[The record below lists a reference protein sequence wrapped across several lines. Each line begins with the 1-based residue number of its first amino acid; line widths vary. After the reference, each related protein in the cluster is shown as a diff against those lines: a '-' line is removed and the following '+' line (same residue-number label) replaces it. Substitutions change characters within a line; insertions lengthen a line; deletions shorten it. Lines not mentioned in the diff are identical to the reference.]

1 MELCEKEEYRGCTI
15 NVYYDDT
22 PEDPRAWDNVAT
34 FVCEHRRYNLGDEQ
48 DIEGRIDGL
57 FNDYVPTK
65 AIIDHFVKTR
75 DAHLVPGEE
84 NDYCDQYY
92 EYKETICGEE
102 YTRHIDADTSDSDDS
117 IASDMADQ
125 LDMCEK
131 ISLLEDTGEVVT
143 LPISMYEHSGISLWL
158 GSKWGHPDDQWDCSS
173 IGLAFVEKKTAKEE
187 GMLDPGDEYE
197 HDWKKWAYAMMEG
210 EMETYNK
217 YVSGEVY
224 GYMIED
230 EEGEECSD
238 VHLCGCWGYYDKGHL
253 LEDAKDNIDT
263 YLEKKRETRKNNL
276 ETLVKNIASIYG
288 ITFTDRDYM
297 YRVAKDMFGFDYIE
311 RAKICKS
318 VVGAYAQIGFSNLN
332 DEILND
338 MVEQINKKVAWN

>member
-22 PEDPRAWDNVAT
+22 PEDPRTWDNVAT

-48 DIEGRIDGL
+48 DIEGRIDSL
-57 FNDYVPTK
+57 FSDYVPAK
-65 AIIDHFVKTR
+65 AIIDYFVKTR

-92 EYKETICGEE
+92 EYKETVCGEE

-117 IASDMADQ
+117 VASDMADK
-125 LDMCEK
+125 LDLCEK
-131 ISLLEDTGEVVT
+131 ISLLEDTGEVVI

-158 GSKWGHPDDQWDCSS
+158 GSKWGHPDAQWDCSS

-238 VHLCGCWGYYDKGHL
+238 VHLCGCWGYYDKGRL

-288 ITFTDRDYM
+288 ITFTDGDYM

-318 VVGAYAQIGFSNLN
+318 VVGAYTQIGFSNLN